1 KGRTIFHIVDFRVT
15 AGRRTALLLVAISTL
30 LPACSDDTLKVRDVQ
45 GCYEL
50 SGIQGTSETVP
61 PPATLDEAAGVSV
74 VSARYILTPDRMY
87 TSSYVVSYGEGGIKT
102 SASVFA
108 VGSFRLH
115 KDQVITVDGKGN
127 ESTLTFDKALQRL
140 TAS

>member
-1 KGRTIFHIVDFRVT
+1 
-15 AGRRTALLLVAISTL
+15 
-30 LPACSDDTLKVRDVQ
+30 VRDVQ

-140 TAS
+140 TASDLPPEGPWPHVLPTRVHVFDRQTCFEMY